1 MELKEKL
8 LDSHLAFEEKSEV
21 NETVQNQRSSALRI
35 FQEKGFPTKKIESW
49 KYTSLNS
56 LLNKDYVLFPRTDS
70 NIDLKKVKQYF
81 LHDIDTYKIVFI
93 DGIYSPFLSDTTHD
107 GLDVCL
113 LSAALSQIKY
123 REVIDKYFNKSVV
136 KDESLTALNTAYAR
150 EGAYIFIPENK
161 VSEKPIEIM
170 HFSTGEQKS
179 LWLQPR
185 NLIVVE
191 KNSQVQ
197 IIERHQSLREHNVVT
212 NSVTEIYAHNDALVD
227 YYKIQN
233 DLDSASLIDGT
244 YINQEKNS
252 HVSVHTFS
260 FGGNLVRNNLNYF
273 HKGQHIM
280 STLKGLTI
288 LKDKQHIDH
297 NTLVSHSKP
306 NCESHQDYKGIF
318 SDQSKG
324 VFNGKIYVD
333 KIAQKTNAFQQSNNI
348 LIDDKATINSKP
360 QLEIFADDVKC
371 SHGCTIGQLDEETL
385 FYLRSRGI
393 PRKEAKALL
402 TYAFANNI
410 LQSVQI
416 NVLKKRINEQIAE
429 KLGVNLGFDL

>member
-8 LDSHLAFEEKSEV
+8 LDSHLAFEEQSEV
-21 NETVQNQRSSALRI
+21 NEIVQNHRSRALRI

-70 NIDLKKVKQYF
+70 NIELKKVKQYF

-123 REVIDKYFNKSVV
+123 REVIDKYFNKSVI

-197 IIERHQSLREHNVVT
+197 IIERHQS
-212 NSVTEIYAHNDALVD
+212 
-227 YYKIQN
+227 
-233 DLDSASLIDGT
+233 
-244 YINQEKNS
+244 
-252 HVSVHTFS
+252 
-260 FGGNLVRNNLNYF
+260 
-273 HKGQHIM
+273 
-280 STLKGLTI
+280 
-288 LKDKQHIDH
+288 
-297 NTLVSHSKP
+297 
-306 NCESHQDYKGIF
+306 
-318 SDQSKG
+318 
-324 VFNGKIYVD
+324 
-333 KIAQKTNAFQQSNNI
+333 
-348 LIDDKATINSKP
+348 
-360 QLEIFADDVKC
+360 
-371 SHGCTIGQLDEETL
+371 
-385 FYLRSRGI
+385 
-393 PRKEAKALL
+393 
-402 TYAFANNI
+402 
-410 LQSVQI
+410 
-416 NVLKKRINEQIAE
+416 
-429 KLGVNLGFDL
+429 